1 MSTQSFLPRF
11 KFSKGNHTHFIC
23 LNTKNCQ
30 RDNKLSKKNGVDWLL
45 REFFFSMGVM
55 EGLTYNEN
63 YGQTQDTLL
72 ANTKGM
78 LDDMAR
84 SHGKWNKHQDYRAWV
99 VICYFEFAHETWSVF
114 CRTVF
119 WDCFGASALLL

>member
-1 MSTQSFLPRF
+1 
-11 KFSKGNHTHFIC
+11 
-23 LNTKNCQ
+23 
-30 RDNKLSKKNGVDWLL
+30 
-45 REFFFSMGVM
+45 MGVM

-84 SHGKWNKHQDYRAWV
+84 SHGK
-99 VICYFEFAHETWSVF
+99 
-114 CRTVF
+114 
-119 WDCFGASALLL
+119 